1 MVRVL
6 VAGMES
12 VNVMQAIREQIALK
26 NWKFLKTVIKR
37 LSTSMALA
45 GSISNSLSKSALATN
60 LSL

>member
-1 MVRVL
+1 M
-6 VAGMES
+6 AGMES
-12 VNVMQAIREQIALK
+12 VNVMQVIREQIALK